1 MTKKIFKSIMFV
13 CALVLAVG
21 LAAVMGILYSNFD
34 GQMRKELSKEAA
46 YLAYGVEQQGL
57 DYLKNIKDKS
67 ARITYIDQDG
77 TVLFDNKADVSEMKN
92 HSDRTEFQKA
102 EKYGAGESSRYSD
115 TLSEKT
121 IYYALRLKDGT
132 VLRVSSTQDSVLA
145 LVENLIFPLC
155 GLLCL
160 MLILSG
166 IMASAISKRIVK
178 PINELDLEHPE
189 ENQIYEELSPLLSKI
204 HRQNREIQNQ
214 LELAKQQQQ
223 EFSLITENMQ
233 EGLIVIDKYTM
244 ILSANSSAWNLF
256 RMDKVR
262 QGESVYCLDRAED
275 FRHAIEHVLEGEH
288 EELVLKLNGSDIQL
302 IANPVV
308 RGQKTE
314 GAVILLVDVT
324 EKLERENLR
333 REFSANVS
341 HELKTPLTSISGF
354 AEIIQ
359 GGFVKDEDI
368 PKFAGRIYKESQ
380 RLLQLVE
387 DVIQISQLDEEKTP
401 YIWEPVDV
409 YQVCKNA
416 FDSLK
421 EKAYK
426 MNVHLYICG
435 ESIKM
440 EAIRTLLEEA
450 VYNVCDNAIKY
461 NRNDGSVSIF
471 LEQTAQ
477 EVQIVVKDTGIG
489 IPREDQDRVF
499 ERFYRVDKSHSKEI
513 GGTGLG
519 LSIVKHAV
527 STLNGSVGLRSEVG
541 SGTEVTLRFPKVHM
555 E

>member
-1 MTKKIFKSIMFV
+1 MFV

-57 DYLKNIKDKS
+57 NYLKNIKDKS

-77 TVLFDNKADVSEMKN
+77 TVLFDNEADVSEMKN

-132 VLRVSSTQDSVLA
+132 VLRVSGTQDSVLA

-178 PINELDLEHPE
+178 PINELDLESPK

-214 LELAKQQQQ
+214 LELAKQQQE

-256 RMDKVR
+256 HIDRVC
-262 QGESVYCLDRAED
+262 QGESVYCLDREEE
-275 FRHAIEHVLEGEH
+275 FRHAIEQVLSGEH
-288 EELVLKLNGSDIQL
+288 TELVLKLNGSDIQL
-302 IANPVV
+302 IANPVI
-308 RGQKTE
+308 RDKKTE
-314 GAVILLVDVT
+314 GAVVLLVNVT
-324 EKLERENLR
+324 EKLERESLR

-354 AEIIQ
+354 AEIMQ
-359 GGFVKDEDI
+359 GGLVKNEDI

-387 DVIQISQLDEEKTP
+387 DVIQISQLDEEKTS
-401 YIWEPVDV
+401 YVWEPVDV

-416 FDSLK
+416 FESLK
-421 EKAYK
+421 EKAK
-426 MNVHLYICG
+426 RLNVHLYICG
-435 ESIKM
+435 ERMKM
-440 EAIRTLLEEA
+440 EAVRTLLEEA
-450 VYNVCDNAIKY
+450 IYNVCDNAIKY
-461 NRNDGSVSIF
+461 NRNDGSVSVF
-471 LEQTAQ
+471 LTQIAQ
-477 EVQIVVKDTGIG
+477 EIQIVVKDTGVG
-489 IPREDQDRVF
+489 IPKEDQDRVF

-527 STLNGSVGLRSEVG
+527 GALKGSVMLRSEEG
-541 SGTEVTLRFPKVHM
+541 NGTEICMKFPKVHK

>member
-1 MTKKIFKSIMFV
+1 MTKKIFKSSI
-13 CALVLAVG
+13 LVA
-21 LAAVMGILYSNFD
+21 AAVLIFGIACVMAILYQHFGKQINT
-34 GQMRKELSKEAA
+34 ELKKEAT
-46 YLAYGVEQQGL
+46 YLVYGVEENGI
-57 DYLKNIKDKS
+57 DYLKQIKEKDD
-67 ARITYIDQDG
+67 RITYIAEDG
-77 TVLFDNKADVSEMKN
+77 TVLYDNQADAATMEN
-92 HSDRTEFQKA
+92 HGDRKEIQEALKTGSGHA
-102 EKYGAGESSRYSD
+102 ERTSK
-115 TLSEKT
+115 TLSQKT
-121 IYYALRLKDGT
+121 LYYALRLSDNS
-132 VLRVSSTQDSVLA
+132 VLRVSSTQYSVWVLLME
-145 LVENLIFPLC
+145 LVPPLI
-155 GLLCL
+155 GIAVV
-160 MLILSG
+160 MLILAA
-166 IMASAISKRIVK
+166 IMSVHMANKIVE
-178 PINELDLEHPE
+178 PINNVDLEHPE

-233 EGLIVIDKYTM
+233 EGLIVIDRYTM

-256 RMDKVR
+256 RVDKVC

-275 FRHAIEHVLEGEH
+275 FRHAIEQVLSGEH
-288 EELVLKLNGSDIQL
+288 AELILKLNGSDIQL

-314 GAVILLVDVT
+314 GAVILLVNVT

-354 AEIIQ
+354 AEIMQ
-359 GGFVKDEDI
+359 GGLVKNEDI

-387 DVIQISQLDEEKTP
+387 DVIQISQLDEEKTS
-401 YIWEPVDV
+401 YVWEPVDV
-409 YQVCKNA
+409 YQVCKSA

-435 ESIKM
+435 ESMKM

-527 STLNGSVGLRSEVG
+527 STLDGSVGLRSEVG
-541 SGTEVTLRFPKVHM
+541 SGTEICMKFPKVHR

>member
-1 MTKKIFKSIMFV
+1 MFV